1 MSSQR
6 KVTGRPGD
14 SGSRGSR
21 VAIET
26 ERVGPAGVGAEGTRP
41 PGGPC
46 GHVLKGSGSES
57 GRGIL
62 GDPKEPHP
70 RRPRADMSGKRDPHA
85 VTRKSP
91 GDAQTVFK

>member
-6 KVTGRPGD
+6 KVTGQPGD

-26 ERVGPAGVGAEGTRP
+26 ERAGPAGVGAEGTRP

-46 GHVLKGSGSES
+46 GHVLGPAEGLW
-57 GRGIL
+57 I
-62 GDPKEPHP
+62 
-70 RRPRADMSGKRDPHA
+70 
-85 VTRKSP
+85 
-91 GDAQTVFK
+91 